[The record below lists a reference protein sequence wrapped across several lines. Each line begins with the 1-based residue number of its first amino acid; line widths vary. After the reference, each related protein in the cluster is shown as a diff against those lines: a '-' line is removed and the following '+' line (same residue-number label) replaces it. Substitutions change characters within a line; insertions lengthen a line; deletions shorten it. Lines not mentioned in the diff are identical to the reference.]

1 MYTFVYGNIRHR
13 NYVYLCSKPDFFE
26 DIKRTWAL
34 DSITRYDITC
44 KHGELALEQHQSFGM
59 LTSDLNSGITPR
71 LLLFVSGAE
80 EHRNGRY
87 AQGYLCADED
97 GDIYGVDFL
106 KLLNVSFQSC
116 SEVINTS
123 RLESLTIGSLPQE
136 ELQSRNLPREQM
148 AQILTA
154 LLQKKRVVIRLKE
167 VGKEAMQA
175 SRETVM
181 AIFERLPYEF
191 RRSNGYLTGASRKLL
206 QDAAQP
212 LPKAFSVVLLD
223 EDADI
228 TGIQSDRETFFLDLC
243 QPEISMSVP
252 DEMKTLVQ
260 FLADT
265 APGELEPFFAFC
277 RQVRDLE
284 RNGTPL
290 DCCDYSMLL
299 SIFRADSEKVTDDRM
314 RSWAVELF
322 GNRRKKE
329 AKAFLYD
336 RLARVLTPQRLTQ
349 FLLKELPEDQ
359 KIESLGSPTKDLNGV
374 KAIFLAQE
382 LWQRWSDDC
391 KADSLVDKLTNWA
404 TEICLRQNEALLNPE
419 KPTVAAAQELDILL
433 DRIAPN
439 ADLPLA
445 RKIQETV
452 YRKIKGRCDEIRQE
466 VAGGVLCFIPEALSP
481 EEAKGQLRTVIRMQ
495 NDGLTEGDVSFPAWE
510 EIGSA
515 RRILREI
522 EAIEAYRIGENKP
535 QPRLVNPRKRAW
547 VRRWFPDNKDLQ
559 IALAKQEE
567 NGRVRLTEQW
577 ARREDTGKWVET
589 LYIHCWPEELLKRG
603 AGEATSESWRH
614 AVEAHFPP
622 HSGEQE

>member
-1 MYTFVYGNIRHR
+1 MYTFLYGNIQHR
-13 NYVYLCSKPDFFE
+13 GYAYFCSKPDFFE
-26 DIKRTWAL
+26 DIKRTQAL
-34 DSITRYDITC
+34 KNIIRYDITC
-44 KHGELALEQHQSFGM
+44 KHGELALEQHQSFQM
-59 LTSDLNSGITPR
+59 LTSDLNSGIAPR
-71 LLLFVSGAE
+71 LLLFVSGTEAN
-80 EHRNGRY
+80 RNGRY
-87 AQGYLCADED
+87 AQGYLYADED
-97 GDIYGVDFL
+97 GDIYGADFL
-106 KLLNVSFQSC
+106 KLLRTHFQNC

-123 RLESLTIGSLPQE
+123 RLESLTVGSLSQE
-136 ELQSRNLPREQM
+136 ELHPRNLPREQM

-154 LLQKKRVVIRLKE
+154 LFQKKRVVIRLEE

-181 AIFERLPYEF
+181 AIFEKLPYEF

-223 EDADI
+223 GDADI
-228 TGIQSDRETFFLDLC
+228 TGIRTDRETVFLDLC
-243 QPEISMSVP
+243 RPEISMSVP

-277 RQVRDLE
+277 RQVRNLE
-284 RNGTPL
+284 KNGTPL
-290 DCCDYSMLL
+290 DCSDYTMLL
-299 SIFRADSEKVTDDRM
+299 SIFRADPATVTDDRM

-329 AKAFLYD
+329 AKALLYD
-336 RLARVLTPQRLTQ
+336 RLAKVLTPQRLTE

-359 KIESLGSPTKDLNGV
+359 RIESQGSPTKGQNGV

-391 KADSLVDKLTNWA
+391 KADSLVDKLANWA
-404 TEICLRQNEALLNPE
+404 TEICLRQNESLLNPE
-419 KPTVAAAQELDILL
+419 KPTVAAAQELDSLL
-433 DRIAPN
+433 YRIAPN
-439 ADLPLA
+439 AELPLA
-445 RKIQETV
+445 QKIQETI
-452 YRKIKGRCDEIRQE
+452 YRKIKARCDEIRKK
-466 VAGGVLCFIPEALSP
+466 VAGGVLCFIPGELSP

-495 NDGLTEGDVSFPAWE
+495 NDGLSEGDVSFPAWE

-515 RRILREI
+515 KRILREI
-522 EAIEAYRIGENKP
+522 EAIEAYSLGENKP

-547 VRRWFPDNKDLQ
+547 VQRWFPDSKDLQ

-567 NGRVRLTEQW
+567 NGRARLTEQW
-577 ARREDTGKWVET
+577 ARRKDSGKWVET
-589 LYIHCWPEELLKRG
+589 LYIHCWPEELLKCG
-603 AGEATSESWRH
+603 AGEATSESWRR
-614 AVEAHFPP
+614 AVEALFPP
-622 HSGEQE
+622 RSRE

>member
-1 MYTFVYGNIRHR
+1 MYTFLYGNIQHR
-13 NYVYLCSKPDFFE
+13 GYAYLCSKPDFFE
-26 DIKRTWAL
+26 DIKRTQAL
-34 DSITRYDITC
+34 NNIIRYDITC
-44 KHGELALEQHQSFGM
+44 KHGELALEQHQSFQM
-59 LTSDLNSGITPR
+59 LTSDLNSGIAPR
-71 LLLFVSGAE
+71 LLLFVSGTEAN
-80 EHRNGRY
+80 RNGRY

-97 GDIYGVDFL
+97 GDIYGADFL
-106 KLLNVSFQSC
+106 KLLRAHFQSC

-123 RLESLTIGSLPQE
+123 RLESLTVGSLSQE
-136 ELQSRNLPREQM
+136 ELHPRNLPRERM

-154 LLQKKRVVIRLKE
+154 LFQKKRVVIRLEE

-181 AIFERLPYEF
+181 AIFEKLPYEF

-223 EDADI
+223 MDADV
-228 TGIQSDRETFFLDLC
+228 TGIRSDRETFFLDLC

-260 FLADT
+260 FLTDT

-277 RQVRDLE
+277 RQVRNLE
-284 RNGTPL
+284 KNGPPL
-290 DCCDYSMLL
+290 DCSDYTMLL
-299 SIFRADSEKVTDDRM
+299 SIFRADPATVTDDRM

-329 AKAFLYD
+329 AKALLYD
-336 RLARVLTPQRLTQ
+336 RLAKVLTPQQLTE

-359 KIESLGSPTKDLNGV
+359 RIESLGSPTKDQNGV

-391 KADSLVDKLTNWA
+391 KADSLVDKLANWA
-404 TEICLRQNEALLNPE
+404 TEICLRQNESLLNPE
-419 KPTVAAAQELDILL
+419 KPTVAAAQKLDSLL
-433 DRIAPN
+433 YRIAPN
-439 ADLPLA
+439 AELPLA

-452 YRKIKGRCDEIRQE
+452 YRKIKARCDEIRKE
-466 VAGGVLCFIPEALSP
+466 VAGGVLCFIPGELSP

-495 NDGLTEGDVSFPAWE
+495 NDGLSEGDVSFPAWE

-515 RRILREI
+515 KRILREI
-522 EAIEAYRIGENKP
+522 EAIEAYSLGENKP

-547 VRRWFPDNKDLQ
+547 VQRWFPDSKDLQ

-567 NGRVRLTEQW
+567 NGRARLTEQW
-577 ARREDTGKWVET
+577 ARRKDSGKWVET

-603 AGEATSESWRH
+603 AGEATSESWRR
-614 AVEAHFPP
+614 AVEALFPP
-622 HSGEQE
+622 RSGE

>member
-1 MYTFVYGNIRHR
+1 MYTFLYGNIQHR
-13 NYVYLCSKPDFFE
+13 GYAYFCSKPDFFE
-26 DIKRTWAL
+26 DIKRTQAL
-34 DSITRYDITC
+34 KNIIRYDITC
-44 KHGELALEQHQSFGM
+44 KHGELALEQHQSFQM
-59 LTSDLNSGITPR
+59 LTSDLNSGIAPR
-71 LLLFVSGAE
+71 LLLFVSGTEAN
-80 EHRNGRY
+80 RNGRY
-87 AQGYLCADED
+87 AQGYLYADED
-97 GDIYGVDFL
+97 GDIYGADFL
-106 KLLNVSFQSC
+106 KLLRAHFQNC

-123 RLESLTIGSLPQE
+123 RLESLTVGSLSQE
-136 ELQSRNLPREQM
+136 ELHPRNLPREQM

-154 LLQKKRVVIRLKE
+154 LFQKKRVVIRLEE

-181 AIFERLPYEF
+181 AIFEKLPYEF

-223 EDADI
+223 GDADI
-228 TGIQSDRETFFLDLC
+228 TGIRTDRETVFLDLC
-243 QPEISMSVP
+243 RPEISMSVP

-277 RQVRDLE
+277 RQVRNLE
-284 RNGTPL
+284 KNGTPL
-290 DCCDYSMLL
+290 DCSDYTMLL
-299 SIFRADSEKVTDDRM
+299 SIFRADPATVTDDRM

-329 AKAFLYD
+329 AKALLYD
-336 RLARVLTPQRLTQ
+336 RLAKVLTPQRLTE

-359 KIESLGSPTKDLNGV
+359 RIESQGSPTKGQNGV

-391 KADSLVDKLTNWA
+391 KADSLVDKLANWA
-404 TEICLRQNEALLNPE
+404 TEICLRQNESLLNPE
-419 KPTVAAAQELDILL
+419 KPTVAAAQELDSLL
-433 DRIAPN
+433 YRIAPN
-439 ADLPLA
+439 AELPLA
-445 RKIQETV
+445 QKIQETI
-452 YRKIKGRCDEIRQE
+452 YRKIKARCDEIRKK
-466 VAGGVLCFIPEALSP
+466 VAGGVLCFIPGELSP

-495 NDGLTEGDVSFPAWE
+495 NDGLSEGDVSFPAWE

-515 RRILREI
+515 KRILREI
-522 EAIEAYRIGENKP
+522 EAIEAYSLGENKP

-547 VRRWFPDNKDLQ
+547 VQRWFPDSKDLQ

-567 NGRVRLTEQW
+567 NGRARLTEQW
-577 ARREDTGKWVET
+577 ARRKDSGKWVET
-589 LYIHCWPEELLKRG
+589 LYIHCWPEELLKCG
-603 AGEATSESWRH
+603 AGEATSESWRR
-614 AVEAHFPP
+614 AVEALFPP
-622 HSGEQE
+622 RSRE

>member
-1 MYTFVYGNIRHR
+1 MYTFLYGNIQHR
-13 NYVYLCSKPDFFE
+13 GYAYLCSKPDFFE
-26 DIKRTWAL
+26 DIKRTQAL
-34 DSITRYDITC
+34 NNIIRYDITC
-44 KHGELALEQHQSFGM
+44 KHGELALEQHQSFQM
-59 LTSDLNSGITPR
+59 LTSDLNSGIAPR
-71 LLLFVSGAE
+71 LLLFVSGTEAN
-80 EHRNGRY
+80 RNGRY

-97 GDIYGVDFL
+97 GDIYGADFL
-106 KLLNVSFQSC
+106 KLLRAHFQSC

-123 RLESLTIGSLPQE
+123 RLESLTVGSLSQE
-136 ELQSRNLPREQM
+136 ELHPRNLPRERM

-154 LLQKKRVVIRLKE
+154 LFQKKRVVIRLEE

-181 AIFERLPYEF
+181 AIFEKLPYEF

-223 EDADI
+223 MDADI
-228 TGIQSDRETFFLDLC
+228 AGIRSDRETFFLDLC

-260 FLADT
+260 FLTDT

-277 RQVRDLE
+277 RQVRNLE
-284 RNGTPL
+284 KNGTPL
-290 DCCDYSMLL
+290 DCSDYTMLL
-299 SIFRADSEKVTDDRM
+299 SIFRADPATVTDDRM
-314 RSWAVELF
+314 HSWAVELF

-329 AKAFLYD
+329 AKALLYD
-336 RLARVLTPQRLTQ
+336 RLAKVLTPQQLTE

-359 KIESLGSPTKDLNGV
+359 RIESLGSPTKDQNGV

-391 KADSLVDKLTNWA
+391 KADSLVDKLANWA
-404 TEICLRQNEALLNPE
+404 TEICLRQNESLLNPE
-419 KPTVAAAQELDILL
+419 KPTVAAAQKLDSLL
-433 DRIAPN
+433 YRIAPN
-439 ADLPLA
+439 AELPLA

-452 YRKIKGRCDEIRQE
+452 YRKIKARCDEIRKE
-466 VAGGVLCFIPEALSP
+466 VAGGVLCFIPGELSP
-481 EEAKGQLRTVIRMQ
+481 EDAKGQLRTVIRMQ
-495 NDGLTEGDVSFPAWE
+495 NDGLSEGDVSFPAWE

-515 RRILREI
+515 KRILREI
-522 EAIEAYRIGENKP
+522 EAIEAYSLGENKP

-547 VRRWFPDNKDLQ
+547 VQRWFPDSKDLQ

-567 NGRVRLTEQW
+567 NGRARLTEQW
-577 ARREDTGKWVET
+577 ARRKDSGKWVET

-603 AGEATSESWRH
+603 AGEATSESWRR
-614 AVEAHFPP
+614 AVEALFPP
-622 HSGEQE
+622 RSGE

>member
-1 MYTFVYGNIRHR
+1 MYTFLYGNIQHR
-13 NYVYLCSKPDFFE
+13 GYAYLCSKPDFFE
-26 DIKRTWAL
+26 DIKRTQAL
-34 DSITRYDITC
+34 NNIIRYDITC
-44 KHGELALEQHQSFGM
+44 KHGELALEQHQSFQM
-59 LTSDLNSGITPR
+59 LTSDLNSGIAPR
-71 LLLFVSGAE
+71 LLLFVSGTEAN
-80 EHRNGRY
+80 RNGRY

-97 GDIYGVDFL
+97 GDIYGADFL
-106 KLLNVSFQSC
+106 KLLRAHFQSC

-123 RLESLTIGSLPQE
+123 RLESLTVGSLSQE
-136 ELQSRNLPREQM
+136 ELHPRNLPRERM

-154 LLQKKRVVIRLKE
+154 LFQKKRVVIRLEE

-181 AIFERLPYEF
+181 AIFEKLPYEF

-223 EDADI
+223 MDADI
-228 TGIQSDRETFFLDLC
+228 TGIRSDRETFFLDLC

-260 FLADT
+260 FLTDT

-277 RQVRDLE
+277 RQVRNLE
-284 RNGTPL
+284 KNGTPL
-290 DCCDYSMLL
+290 DCSDYTMLL
-299 SIFRADSEKVTDDRM
+299 SIFRADPATVTDDRM
-314 RSWAVELF
+314 HSWAVELF

-329 AKAFLYD
+329 AKALLYD
-336 RLARVLTPQRLTQ
+336 RLAKVLTPQQLTE

-359 KIESLGSPTKDLNGV
+359 RIESLGSPTKDQNGV

-391 KADSLVDKLTNWA
+391 KADSLVDKLANWA
-404 TEICLRQNEALLNPE
+404 TEICLRQNESLLNPE
-419 KPTVAAAQELDILL
+419 KPTVAAAQKLDSLL
-433 DRIAPN
+433 YRIAPN
-439 ADLPLA
+439 AELPLA

-452 YRKIKGRCDEIRQE
+452 YRKIKARCDEIRKE
-466 VAGGVLCFIPEALSP
+466 VAGGVLCFIPGELSP

-495 NDGLTEGDVSFPAWE
+495 NDGLSEGDVSFPAWE

-515 RRILREI
+515 KRILREI
-522 EAIEAYRIGENKP
+522 EAIEAYSLGENKP

-547 VRRWFPDNKDLQ
+547 VQRWFPDSKDLQ

-567 NGRVRLTEQW
+567 NGRARLTEQW
-577 ARREDTGKWVET
+577 ARRKDAGKWVET

-603 AGEATSESWRH
+603 AGEAASESWRR
-614 AVEAHFPP
+614 AVEALFPP
-622 HSGEQE
+622 RSGE